1 MNLKGAERER
11 VREWFRSRYDKSPHQ
26 IHIKGIRSEQTL
38 EELCW
43 KVGSYGFKDRV
54 QFNMTFD
61 AQGYENGGYFRDKE
75 LARLVLL
82 HDRLYHNGFKNLLI
96 GSRGKVG

>member
-1 MNLKGAERER
+1 MLG
-11 VREWFRSRYDKSPHQ
+11 
-26 IHIKGIRSEQTL
+26 QTF

-43 KVGSYGFKDRV
+43 KLGSYGFKDRV

-75 LARLVLL
+75 LAGLVML
-82 HDRLYHNGFKNLLI
+82 HDRIYSNGFKNLLV
-96 GSRGKVG
+96 GSKSKGSVCGGVFMNTTLSGA